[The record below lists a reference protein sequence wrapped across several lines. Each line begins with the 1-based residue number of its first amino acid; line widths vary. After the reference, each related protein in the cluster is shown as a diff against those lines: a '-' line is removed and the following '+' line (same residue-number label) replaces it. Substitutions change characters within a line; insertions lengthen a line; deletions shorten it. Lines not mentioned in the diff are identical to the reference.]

1 MIRKIVFALA
11 LGFSL
16 AATATPKVVKKIP
29 PEFPP
34 EAVRKSIS
42 SGEVKAKLTIGAD
55 GKVTN
60 VEIVDANP
68 KRVFDKATIAALM
81 EWRFDTGGK
90 EDTAEIK
97 LVFRNDE

>member
-1 MIRKIVFALA
+1 MMKVFVFALA
-11 LGFSL
+11 LVLSVGAF
-16 AATATPKVVKKIP
+16 ATPKATRKIP

-34 EAVRKSIS
+34 EAVRKNIN
-42 SGEVKAKLTIGAD
+42 SGEVKAKLTIAAD

-60 VEIVDANP
+60 VEILDANP